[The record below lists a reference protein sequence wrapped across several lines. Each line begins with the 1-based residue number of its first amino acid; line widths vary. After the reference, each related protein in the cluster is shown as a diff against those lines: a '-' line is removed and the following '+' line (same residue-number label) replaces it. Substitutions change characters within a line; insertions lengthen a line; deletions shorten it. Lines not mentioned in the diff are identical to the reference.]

1 MDQPV
6 KNFDSSFGITIRPTI
21 EMLSRWHVRRLSK
34 FSLRKPAVSETAENK
49 CHPQR
54 EIRTRFAPSPTG
66 FLHLGSLRT
75 ALYNY
80 LLAVGHRENHPGFNS
95 KFLLRLEDTDRNRLI
110 EDAESNL
117 YETMNKLGLT
127 SDENPQIGGPYAPYR
142 QSDRAEIYKEYSER
156 LLKDKKAYRC
166 FCSKERLD
174 GLRDSARLLKPPT
187 TVSYD
192 RHCYNKVS
200 HEEAEQRAANGEQHT
215 VRLVSPPKYP
225 TFTDVVHG
233 AIDLQPQINPS
244 DPRFDDPV
252 LLKSDGMP
260 TYHFANVVD
269 DHLMKIT
276 HVIRGEEWLAST
288 PKHVSL
294 YEAFGWKDTMP
305 KFVHIP
311 LLTNL
316 EGKKLSKRHGDVNVW
331 SLLEKG
337 YEVEAVINF
346 AVLFGWNPKRELG
359 EKTSDVFTLPE
370 LVKLWTGEESLQE
383 LTKSNVKV
391 DWKKLDYLNKQ
402 HLHNKM
408 NDPLL
413 RNDFIDSQAERYL
426 PNVVSK
432 WNVDVSLQH
441 MRRAIELVGPGVVK
455 LRDLVNDEFR
465 WVYTSPLRQSF
476 DKEIE
481 KLKLSTGLNDLDAL
495 KHIVGKVH
503 HHVDDII
510 SANGKLNPVVKTIA
524 SEFGGS
530 TIKNKHVF
538 KVIRHALCES
548 DSGVNLHD
556 VIQVIGTNETKARIN
571 ELNDIINA

>member
-1 MDQPV
+1 MFS
-6 KNFDSSFGITIRPTI
+6 KSF
-21 EMLSRWHVRRLSK
+21 RRSISK
-34 FSLRKPAVSETAENK
+34 FSLRPVVEIPSKETIPASQND
-49 CHPQR
+49 
-54 EIRTRFAPSPTG
+54 IRTRFAPSPTG

-80 LLAVGHRENHPGFNS
+80 LLAVGHRENTPGSNS
-95 KFLLRLEDTDRNRLI
+95 KFLLRLEDTDRNRLV
-110 EDAESNL
+110 DNAESNL
-117 YETMNKLGLT
+117 YMTLNRLGLT

-142 QSDRAEIYKEYSER
+142 QSDRGDIYKKYSEQ
-156 LLKDKKAYRC
+156 LIKEKKAYRC
-166 FCSKERLD
+166 FCSKDRLD

-192 RHCYNKVS
+192 RHCFHKVTP
-200 HEEAEQRAANGEQHT
+200 EEAEQRASNGESHT
-215 VRLVSPPKYP
+215 VRLISPERYP
-225 TFTDVVHG
+225 TFVDVVHG
-233 AIDLQPQINPS
+233 PIDLQPQINAT

-337 YEVEAVINF
+337 YEVESIINF
-346 AVLFGWNPKRELG
+346 SVLFGWNPKRELG
-359 EKTSDVFTLPE
+359 EKTSDVFTLKE
-370 LVKLWTGEESLQE
+370 LVKLWKGEESLLE

-402 HLHNKM
+402 HLHNKL
-408 NDPLL
+408 NDASIRDQFIKSNVDKLL
-413 RNDFIDSQAERYL
+413 PIVN
-426 PNVVSK
+426 SK
-432 WNVDVSLQH
+432 WGVEITPEY
-441 MRRAIELVGPGVVK
+441 MKRAIELVGPGVVK
-455 LRDLVNDEFR
+455 MNDLANDEFR
-465 WVYTSPLRQSF
+465 WVFTSPERQQF
-476 DKEIE
+476 NEEIE
-481 KLKLSTGLNDLDAL
+481 KLQSSTGLNDIDAL
-495 KHIVGKVH
+495 KHIISKVH
-503 HHVDDII
+503 HHVSDII
-510 SANGKLNPVVKTIA
+510 NSNGKLNPIVKSIV
-524 SEFGGS
+524 SEFNGS

-556 VIQVIGTNETKARIN
+556 VIQLIGSEETKSRIN
-571 ELNDIINA
+571 ELNSIINI

>member
-1 MDQPV
+1 
-6 KNFDSSFGITIRPTI
+6 
-21 EMLSRWHVRRLSK
+21 MLSKSFTRNVSK
-34 FSLRKPAVSETAENK
+34 FSLRTSNLAPVQASESISRT
-49 CHPQR
+49 

-75 ALYNY
+75 ALYNF
-80 LLAVGHRENHPGFNS
+80 LLAVGHRENNKGSNS

-117 YETMNKLGLT
+117 YKTMNRLGLR
-127 SDENPQIGGPYAPYR
+127 SDENPEIGGPYAPYR
-142 QSDRAEIYKEYSER
+142 QSDRGPIYKKYSEQ
-156 LLKDKKAYRC
+156 LINEKKAYRC

-192 RHCYNKVS
+192 RHCYHKIS
-200 HEEAEQRAANGEQHT
+200 FEEAEERASNGEPHT
-215 VRLVSPPKYP
+215 VRLVSPDKYP
-225 TFTDVVHG
+225 AFTDIVHG
-233 AIDLQPQINPS
+233 PIYLQPQINPT

-260 TYHFANVVD
+260 TYHFANVID

-294 YEAFGWKDTMP
+294 YEAFNWKDTMP

-337 YEVEAVINF
+337 YEVESIINF
-346 AVLFGWNPKRELG
+346 SVLFGWNPKRELG
-359 EKTSDVFTLPE
+359 EKTSDVFTLNE
-370 LVKLWTGEESLQE
+370 LVKLWKGEESLLE

-408 NDPLL
+408 NDPLT
-413 RNDFIDSQAERYL
+413 RDQFITSNVIKYL
-426 PNVVSK
+426 PMARSK
-432 WNVDVSLQH
+432 WGVEITPEY
-441 MRRAIELVGPGVVK
+441 MKRAIELVGPGVVK
-455 LRDLVNDEFR
+455 LADLLDSEFR
-465 WVYTSPLRQSF
+465 WVFTFPLRQGF
-476 DKEIE
+476 DEEIQ
-481 KLKLSTGLNDLDAL
+481 KLKSSTGLNDIDAL
-495 KHIVGKVH
+495 KHIINKVNIH
-503 HHVDDII
+503 ADDII
-510 SANGKLNPVVKTIA
+510 NSNGKLNMIVKSIVN
-524 SEFGGS
+524 EFEGT

-556 VIQVIGTNETKARIN
+556 VIQLIGSEETKSRIK
-571 ELNDIINA
+571 ELDSIINVVNK